1 VHRVLHAISVSV
13 AVVATSAALAQAQ
26 CTGDC
31 NRNLHVDVAEL
42 TRGVLMALGGTD
54 ICVRMFDRTG
64 DGVVR
69 IGDLIQGVQNALDGC
84 HLCPPITTVYTAPCV
99 MSTGGA
105 RCDAPSGDAGLFLG
119 PWIIESTGANLR
131 LTQEGVDP
139 PVVYY
144 ASVKTDQLAHIDGI
158 PSGSGVEHPTTGV
171 VSFYPGRDNE
181 SMQIDNLLPQLLT
194 IGSAE
199 DGTCSVVGWFGGF

>member
-1 VHRVLHAISVSV
+1 VHRVVHAISVSV
-13 AVVATSAALAQAQ
+13 AVVAAGAALAHAQ

-31 NRNLHVDVAEL
+31 NQDRHVDVAEL
-42 TRGVLMALGGTD
+42 TRGVLIALGGTD
-54 ICVRMFDRTG
+54 ICVRKFDRTG

-84 HLCPPITTVYTAPCV
+84 HLCPPITTAYPAPCV

-105 RCDAPSGDAGLFLG
+105 YCDAPSGDTGLFLG
-119 PWIIESTGANLR
+119 PWVIESTGVNLH

-139 PVVYY
+139 PIVYY

-158 PSGSGVEHPTTGV
+158 RLGSGIERPATGM
-171 VSFYPGRDNE
+171 VSFYAGRDNE
-181 SMQIDNLLPQLLT
+181 SMQIGDLLPPFT
-194 IGSAE
+194 IGSA
-199 DGTCSVVGWFGGF
+199 DRTCSVVGWFGGF